1 MGKGRTPRI
10 TPKANLNSKN
20 RDEVGTFDSALKR
33 GHSRVYIDECK
44 SKERNLEFKN
54 PEFKEKMMDFI
65 FGNTD
70 ENPMDEINKKFKSKS
85 DNLDKKKYSKVGVVS
100 FYEDKDLDIM
110 KHLELDES
118 VHNIEDIEDTEEL
131 ERESNAEI

>member
-44 SKERNLEFKN
+44 SKERNLEFKR
-54 PEFKEKMMDFI
+54 
-65 FGNTD
+65 
-70 ENPMDEINKKFKSKS
+70 INNETKQ
-85 DNLDKKKYSKVGVVS
+85 N
-100 FYEDKDLDIM
+100 
-110 KHLELDES
+110 
-118 VHNIEDIEDTEEL
+118 
-131 ERESNAEI
+131 